1 MEGRTSDQLEEYD
14 NMGDTGNFPD
24 YRSKTDQKVYAA
36 RVKSCHREEKPEEWA
51 VLHNAYQRAIQYAK
65 RQEKESDM
73 NGSRTVPSP
82 VKPVARE
89 GIRERDAALEKE
101 YGQSE
106 TDETEAQ
113 WQEYFAR
120 IRAGQERS
128 RKMLTEELPERLRG
142 LTLQGEGTQKKRWE
156 EFLQSELAI
165 TLYKEPE
172 FWRQIGEHVRAQE
185 WSEEACRYI
194 GKRVEDIKYEFNSR
208 DYTELWRVL
217 DELERICLEEALK
230 DPLRRTKITLRGFG
244 LTILVFV
251 LIGVF
256 VRII

>member
-1 MEGRTSDQLEEYD
+1 MTIWEILGISQT
-14 NMGDTGNFPD
+14 
-24 YRSKTDQKVYAA
+24 TDQKQIKKVYAA
-36 RVKSCHREEKPEEWA
+36 RVKNCHREEKPEEWA
-51 VLHNAYQRAIQYAK
+51 VLHDAYQRAIQYAK
-65 RQEKESDM
+65 RQEKESDL
-73 NGSRTVPSP
+73 NGSRMVPSP

-89 GIRERDAALEKE
+89 GLKERDAALEKE
-101 YGQSE
+101 NGQPE

-113 WQEYFAR
+113 WQ
-120 IRAGQERS
+120 
-128 RKMLTEELPERLRG
+128 
-142 LTLQGEGTQKKRWE
+142 
-156 EFLQSELAI
+156 ELAI

>member
-1 MEGRTSDQLEEYD
+1 MTIWEILGISQT
-14 NMGDTGNFPD
+14 
-24 YRSKTDQKVYAA
+24 TDQKQIKKVYAA
-36 RVKSCHREEKPEEWA
+36 RVKNCHREEKPE
-51 VLHNAYQRAIQYAK
+51 
-65 RQEKESDM
+65 KESDL

-101 YGQSE
+101 NGQPE

>member
-1 MEGRTSDQLEEYD
+1 MAGVFCTHSCRTGEKQENADR
-14 NMGDTGNFPD
+14 GVAGA
-24 YRSKTDQKVYAA
+24 AA
-36 RVKSCHREEKPEEWA
+36 RSHIA
-51 VLHNAYQRAIQYAK
+51 
-65 RQEKESDM
+65 
-73 NGSRTVPSP
+73 
-82 VKPVARE
+82 
-89 GIRERDAALEKE
+89 
-101 YGQSE
+101 
-106 TDETEAQ
+106 
-113 WQEYFAR
+113 
-120 IRAGQERS
+120 
-128 RKMLTEELPERLRG
+128 
-142 LTLQGEGTQKKRWE
+142 GEGTQKKRME

-194 GKRVEDIKYEFNSR
+194 GRRVEDIKYEFNSR

>member
-1 MEGRTSDQLEEYD
+1 MTAQTQTAHIVALYFGLT
-14 NMGDTGNFPD
+14 P
-24 YRSKTDQKVYAA
+24 
-36 RVKSCHREEKPEEWA
+36 
-51 VLHNAYQRAIQYAK
+51 NAYREKMVK
-65 RQEKESDM
+65 RLTEL
-73 NGSRTVPSP
+73 
-82 VKPVARE
+82 
-89 GIRERDAALEKE
+89 LEKE
-101 YGQSE
+101 NGQPE

>member
-1 MEGRTSDQLEEYD
+1 MTIWEILGISQT
-14 NMGDTGNFPD
+14 
-24 YRSKTDQKVYAA
+24 TDQKQIKKVYAA

-51 VLHNAYQRAIQYAK
+51 VLHDAYQRAIQYAK
-65 RQEKESDM
+65 RQEKESDL
-73 NGSRTVPSP
+73 NGSRTVSSP

-101 YGQSE
+101 NGQPE

-128 RKMLTEELPERLRG
+128 RKMLTE
-142 LTLQGEGTQKKRWE
+142 
-156 EFLQSELAI
+156 ELAI

>member
-14 NMGDTGNFPD
+14 NMANTGNSPD
-24 YRSKTDQKVYAA
+24 NGSKRDK
-36 RVKSCHREEKPEEWA
+36 KSICSQSKKLPQGGKPEEWA
-51 VLHNAYQRAIQYAK
+51 VLHDAYQRAIQYAK
-65 RQEKESDM
+65 RQEKESDL

-89 GIRERDAALEKE
+89 GLKERDGALEKE
-101 YGQSE
+101 YGQLE

-156 EFLQSELAI
+156 EFLQSGLAI

-194 GKRVEDIKYEFNSR
+194 GKRVEDIK
-208 DYTELWRVL
+208 
-217 DELERICLEEALK
+217 
-230 DPLRRTKITLRGFG
+230 
-244 LTILVFV
+244 
-251 LIGVF
+251 
-256 VRII
+256 

>member
-1 MEGRTSDQLEEYD
+1 M
-14 NMGDTGNFPD
+14 
-24 YRSKTDQKVYAA
+24 
-36 RVKSCHREEKPEEWA
+36 
-51 VLHNAYQRAIQYAK
+51 LHDAYQRAIQYAK
-65 RQEKESDM
+65 RQEKESDL

-89 GIRERDAALEKE
+89 GLKERDGALEKE
-101 YGQSE
+101 YGQLE

-128 RKMLTEELPERLRG
+128 RKM
-142 LTLQGEGTQKKRWE
+142 E

>member
-1 MEGRTSDQLEEYD
+1 
-14 NMGDTGNFPD
+14 
-24 YRSKTDQKVYAA
+24 
-36 RVKSCHREEKPEEWA
+36 
-51 VLHNAYQRAIQYAK
+51 
-65 RQEKESDM
+65 
-73 NGSRTVPSP
+73 
-82 VKPVARE
+82 
-89 GIRERDAALEKE
+89 
-101 YGQSE
+101 
-106 TDETEAQ
+106 
-113 WQEYFAR
+113 
-120 IRAGQERS
+120 
-128 RKMLTEELPERLRG
+128 MLTEELPERLRG

-217 DELERICLEEALK
+217 DELE
-230 DPLRRTKITLRGFG
+230 ITLRGFG

>member
-1 MEGRTSDQLEEYD
+1 MTIWQTLGIPQT
-14 NMGDTGNFPD
+14 
-24 YRSKTDQKVYAA
+24 TDQKEIKKAYAA

-51 VLHNAYQRAIQYAK
+51 VLHDAYQRAIQYAK
-65 RQEKESDM
+65 RQE
-73 NGSRTVPSP
+73 
-82 VKPVARE
+82 
-89 GIRERDAALEKE
+89 RDAALEKE
-101 YGQSE
+101 YGQLE

>member
-1 MEGRTSDQLEEYD
+1 MTIWQTLGIPQT
-14 NMGDTGNFPD
+14 
-24 YRSKTDQKVYAA
+24 TDQKEIKKAYAA

-51 VLHNAYQRAIQYAK
+51 VLHDAYQRAIQYAK
-65 RQEKESDM
+65 RQEKESDL

-89 GIRERDAALEKE
+89 GLKERD
-101 YGQSE
+101 
-106 TDETEAQ
+106 
-113 WQEYFAR
+113 
-120 IRAGQERS
+120 
-128 RKMLTEELPERLRG
+128 
-142 LTLQGEGTQKKRWE
+142 GTQKKRWE

>member
-1 MEGRTSDQLEEYD
+1 MTIWEILGISQT
-14 NMGDTGNFPD
+14 
-24 YRSKTDQKVYAA
+24 TDQKQIKKVYAA

-51 VLHNAYQRAIQYAK
+51 VLHDAYKRAIQYAK
-65 RQEKESDM
+65 RQEKESDL

-89 GIRERDAALEKE
+89 GLKERDAALEKE
-101 YGQSE
+101 NGQPE

-128 RKMLTEELPERLRG
+128 RKMLTEELP
-142 LTLQGEGTQKKRWE
+142 
-156 EFLQSELAI
+156 I

>member
-1 MEGRTSDQLEEYD
+1 MAGVFCTHSCRTGEKQENADR
-14 NMGDTGNFPD
+14 GVAGA
-24 YRSKTDQKVYAA
+24 AA
-36 RVKSCHREEKPEEWA
+36 RSHIAGRNPEETLGR
-51 VLHNAYQRAIQYAK
+51 VPAI
-65 RQEKESDM
+65 
-73 NGSRTVPSP
+73 G
-82 VKPVARE
+82 
-89 GIRERDAALEKE
+89 
-101 YGQSE
+101 
-106 TDETEAQ
+106 
-113 WQEYFAR
+113 
-120 IRAGQERS
+120 
-128 RKMLTEELPERLRG
+128 
-142 LTLQGEGTQKKRWE
+142 
-156 EFLQSELAI
+156 LAI

>member
-24 YRSKTDQKVYAA
+24 YRSKTDQKSVCCQSKELSQGGKA
-36 RVKSCHREEKPEEWA
+36 RGVGSASRCLPARHSIREKT
-51 VLHNAYQRAIQYAK
+51 R
-65 RQEKESDM
+65 ESDL

-101 YGQSE
+101 NGQPE

>member
-1 MEGRTSDQLEEYD
+1 MTIWQTLGIPQT
-14 NMGDTGNFPD
+14 
-24 YRSKTDQKVYAA
+24 TDQKEIKKAYAA
-36 RVKSCHREEKPEEWA
+36 RVKSCHREEKPREWA
-51 VLHNAYQRAIQYAK
+51 LLHDAYQCAMQYARK
-65 RQEKESDM
+65 QGAER
-73 NGSRTVPSP
+73 NPTVAGTAQKT
-82 VKPVARE
+82 VKPLAQEAFRE
-89 GIRERDAALEKE
+89 WNEPAGEDCVQSRD
-101 YGQSE
+101 
-106 TDETEAQ
+106 DVTEEE

-194 GKRVEDIKYEFNSR
+194 GRRVEDIKYEFNSR
-208 DYTELWRVL
+208 DYPELWRVL
-217 DELERICLEEALK
+217 DELEMICLEEALK

>member
-1 MEGRTSDQLEEYD
+1 MTIWQTLGIPQT
-14 NMGDTGNFPD
+14 
-24 YRSKTDQKVYAA
+24 TDQKEIKKAYAA

-51 VLHNAYQRAIQYAK
+51 VLHDAYQRAIQYAK
-65 RQEKESDM
+65 RQEKESDL

-89 GIRERDAALEKE
+89 GLKERDGALEKE
-101 YGQSE
+101 YGQLQ

-165 TLYKEPE
+165 TLYKERE

>member
-14 NMGDTGNFPD
+14 NMANTGNSPD
-24 YRSKTDQKVYAA
+24 
-36 RVKSCHREEKPEEWA
+36 
-51 VLHNAYQRAIQYAK
+51 
-65 RQEKESDM
+65 
-73 NGSRTVPSP
+73 NGSKRDKKSICSQSP

-89 GIRERDAALEKE
+89 GLKERDGALEKE
-101 YGQSE
+101 YGQLE

>member
-1 MEGRTSDQLEEYD
+1 
-14 NMGDTGNFPD
+14 
-24 YRSKTDQKVYAA
+24 
-36 RVKSCHREEKPEEWA
+36 
-51 VLHNAYQRAIQYAK
+51 
-65 RQEKESDM
+65 
-73 NGSRTVPSP
+73 
-82 VKPVARE
+82 
-89 GIRERDAALEKE
+89 
-101 YGQSE
+101 
-106 TDETEAQ
+106 
-113 WQEYFAR
+113 
-120 IRAGQERS
+120 
-128 RKMLTEELPERLRG
+128 MLTEELPERLRG

-208 DYTELWRVL
+208 DYPELWRVL

>member
-1 MEGRTSDQLEEYD
+1 M
-14 NMGDTGNFPD
+14 
-24 YRSKTDQKVYAA
+24 
-36 RVKSCHREEKPEEWA
+36 
-51 VLHNAYQRAIQYAK
+51 
-65 RQEKESDM
+65 
-73 NGSRTVPSP
+73 
-82 VKPVARE
+82 KPVARE
-89 GIRERDAALEKE
+89 GLKERDGALEKE
-101 YGQSE
+101 YGQLE

-230 DPLRRTKITLRGFG
+230 DPLRRTKITLRGLG